1 MTTRQEFL
9 ERMPTPEARRAA
21 ERLMHVAEENGARVH
36 PVKVGI
42 SIRCQCRAWRN
53 DLSVS
58 WIYPWPGE
66 RGWMKTMDFSFGAG
80 NGTDGFFEQLPD
92 HLREFLEDW
101 ADLFSTDGFTRDVSS
116 KGVIAWSMSHEA
128 AVAHIDL
135 LADRLQNVLVA
146 LQQMGEEANT
156 PEGDT

>member
-21 ERLMHVAEENGARVH
+21 ERLMRVAEENGARVN
-36 PVKVGI
+36 PDKLGI
-42 SIRCQCRAWRN
+42 SIRCQCRAWTGE
-53 DLSVS
+53 LSVS

-66 RGWMKTMDFSFGAG
+66 KGWMRTRDFSFGAG
-80 NGTDGFFEQLPD
+80 NGETGFFERLPS

-101 ADLFSTDGFTRDVSS
+101 AGRFSTDGFTREVSS
-116 KGVIAWSMSHEA
+116 KGVIAWSVSHEA

-135 LADRLQNVLVA
+135 LAERLQNVLVD
-146 LQQMGEEANT
+146 LQQLEEEADID
-156 PEGDT
+156 EGN